1 MTDSPPDRRVGLVA
15 AWGNYPLVVAKA
27 LRRQNYQVYCLGVME
42 HADADAL
49 APLVDDFEWVG
60 LARLGKAIR
69 YFQRHGVTQATM
81 AGKFH
86 KRILYRPWIWFQHL
100 PDWTTARWFYPHF
113 VGTKG
118 DRKDDTLLGRLV
130 DGFAVAGITFG
141 PATDYAPELLVNA
154 AQLTRREPTP
164 AQRKDVEF
172 GWHNAKE
179 MGRLDIGQSVV
190 VKDRAVIAVEAI
202 EGTDECIRR
211 AGTLCRG
218 FTLVKVA
225 KPNQDMRFDVPTV
238 GLGTLHRLH
247 EAGGKVLAIEA
258 DKTIVVDDREEFCR
272 LADQLKIAVVAVRE
286 EAGDPY
292 QRQDQAAA
300 QPVRL
305 HIPSGG
311 SVNC

>member
-15 AWGNYPLVVAKA
+15 AWGNYPLVVAQA

-69 YFQRHGVTQATM
+69 YFRRHGVTQATM

-113 VGTKG
+113 VGTKA

-141 PATDYAPELLVNA
+141 PATDYAPELLVDA

-164 AQRKDVEF
+164 AQRKDIEF

-211 AGTLCRG
+211 AGSLCRG

-272 LADQLKIAVVAVRE
+272 LADKFKIAVVAVRE
-286 EAGDPY
+286 EAGDPF
-292 QRQDQAAA
+292 RRHDQAAA

-305 HIPSGG
+305 HIPSGR
-311 SVNC
+311 SINY